1 MKRDEGQ
8 DDRELRDRLRALRV
22 DPPAEPFLGA
32 LHRRLASAG
41 VPDRPGLWQRLWSP
55 APRGSPWVWPAFA
68 GAGVAAV
75 LVFALFRTAPPS
87 PVGRPVTVASA
98 ELPATKVAVVRMNL
112 TAEVAVESAHIRI
125 SLPDGLVFWADGKEL
140 AQRSFEWTQPLHA
153 GDNDIPIAVR
163 GSRPGQ
169 YRMTLTANIGK
180 DRVEDD
186 VLIQV
191 IDG

>member
-1 MKRDEGQ
+1 MKKDAEL
-8 DDRELRDRLRALRV
+8 DDRDLRDRLRTLRV
-22 DPPAEPFLGA
+22 DPPAEPFGGA
-32 LHRRLASAG
+32 LHRRLVAAG
-41 VPDRPGLWQRLWSP
+41 APDRPGLWQRLWSP
-55 APRGSPWVWPAFA
+55 GARGSPWVWPAFA
-68 GAGVAAV
+68 GAGVAAM
-75 LVFALFRTAPPS
+75 LVFALLRGAPVTPA
-87 PVGRPVTVASA
+87 GRPMTVASA

-112 TAEVAVESAHIRI
+112 TAEVAVETARIRV

-169 YRMTLTANIGK
+169 YRMTLTASIGN
-180 DRVEDD
+180 DRIEDD
-186 VLIQV
+186 VLIEV